1 MTANSGKFCL
11 SSNLRLKDRL
21 KGSLTNSANSWLN
34 DSPVDRNVTTMK
46 VHKLNE
52 FNASWF
58 MHINL
63 WCKQSSE

>member
-1 MTANSGKFCL
+1 MSKFE
-11 SSNLRLKDRL
+11 LKTERQTGR
-21 KGSLTNSANSWLN
+21 KPERVMRMAGQN
-34 DSPVDRNVTTMK
+34 DSLDDTNVTIK
-46 VHKLNE
+46 KINKLNK